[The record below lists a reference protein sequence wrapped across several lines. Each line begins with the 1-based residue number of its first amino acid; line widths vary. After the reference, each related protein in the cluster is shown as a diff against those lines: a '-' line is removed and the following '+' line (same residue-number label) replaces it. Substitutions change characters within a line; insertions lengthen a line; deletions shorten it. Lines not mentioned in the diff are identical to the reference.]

1 MRSPI
6 GIVGLIFLS
15 LSFIPASETR
25 LSKPDEWVTQS
36 FQVPWDISTWDSP
49 NADTDFKSLPSLPKA
64 DASEGVWIDHI
75 RNNTKRIL
83 ESKVFTDMEFPVG
96 SAFLLDSAAGTL
108 AVRTTAQQMA
118 QVNSV
123 INSVTNGSNTVPRYV
138 AFHLHLI
145 QADATMLRQILRE
158 TENKADHTEQWKRLS
173 AMVDQKKVK
182 ALGTLALQTRSG
194 QRARLESTSDHP
206 RSTGFTVDEKGNL
219 EVKRESR
226 SVGLKVEIDPVLGPN
241 NDTIDINYAL
251 EYPFAPPVERHEALG
266 LIEPLGQV
274 EATFTDFRCAKITT
288 AITILN
294 GMTRLLGT
302 WKPFGTPELDGA
314 DVLQAAFMTAEIV
327 QNRSAENKTLA
338 AKLKALADK
347 AVPIT
352 AMTSNTIEESKA
364 TAQHGML
371 TRDFKVPPD
380 FVSSPI
386 PPSDPFSD
394 SKSVITREG
403 LNPKAI
409 LEQNGIKF
417 PDGSS
422 CVFIPATALLRVT
435 NTPENLENVK
445 AFLDGIIYCG
455 PGRLISSTL
464 HVLQAEG
471 PVLLQL
477 LQQTSGIAD
486 HKEVWQKAEDLV
498 NHGKATI
505 LSSQRLDTRSGQRC
519 LIEAV
524 EEHYFLKRLAQ
535 DDKHRMVAEYE
546 MRPVGTRLEI
556 DPVLGSDGYTIDLN
570 LAPEFHHAPP
580 TPPLIAAPSDGQAV
594 RVQATAPVFHSS
606 KLTTAIT
613 MASGMTRLLGV
624 WKPEGKPEFDT
635 ADVLQAMFIHV
646 EAVRMEREEPTAS
659 QPPK

>member
-1 MRSPI
+1 MRSPVFI
-6 GIVGLIFLS
+6 GIVSLIFLS
-15 LSFIPASETR
+15 LSFSPASETQP
-25 LSKPDEWVTQS
+25 SEPDEWVTQS
-36 FQVPWDISTWDSP
+36 FQVPWDLSTWDSP
-49 NADTDFKSLPSLPKA
+49 NADTNFKNLPSLPKA
-64 DASEGVWIDHI
+64 DASESLWIDHI
-75 RNNTKRIL
+75 RNNTKLIL
-83 ESKVFTDMEFPVG
+83 GSRVFTGMEFPVG

-108 AVRTTAQQMA
+108 AVRTTAHQMA
-118 QVNSV
+118 QVTSI
-123 INSVTNGSNTVPRYV
+123 INGLSGVPSYI
-138 AFHLHLI
+138 ALHLHLV
-145 QADATMLRQILRE
+145 QTDASMIRQILHE
-158 TENKADHTEQWKRLS
+158 TENKADHTKQWELLS
-173 AMVDQKKVK
+173 KMVAQGKAK
-182 ALGTLALQTRSG
+182 ALGTLALETRSG
-194 QRARLESTSDHP
+194 QRASLESTSEHIHC
-206 RSTGFTVDEKGNL
+206 TGFMVDEKGNL

-226 SVGLKVEIDPVLGPN
+226 SVGLKVEIDPVLGPD

-288 AITILN
+288 AITMLN

-302 WKPFGTPELDGA
+302 WKPFGTPELDAA

-327 QNRSAENKTLA
+327 QNRPAENKTLA
-338 AKLKALADK
+338 AKLKSLADK
-347 AVPIT
+347 AVPIK
-352 AMTSNTIEESKA
+352 AMTSNTIEESRAKA
-364 TAQHGML
+364 KNGMV

-380 FVSSPI
+380 FLSSPI
-386 PPSDPFSD
+386 PPSDPLAD
-394 SKSVITREG
+394 SKSVVVREG

-422 CVFIPATALLRVT
+422 CVFMPATPFLRVT
-435 NTPENLENVK
+435 NTPENLADVK

-455 PGRLISSTL
+455 SGRLISSTL

-471 PVLLQL
+471 PVLRQL
-477 LQQTSGIAD
+477 LQETSGIAD
-486 HKEVWQKAEDLV
+486 HKEVWQEAEDLV
-498 NHGKATI
+498 KQGKATI
-505 LSSQRLDTRSGQRC
+505 LSSQRVDTRSGQRC

-524 EEHYFLKRLAQ
+524 EEHYFLKKLAQ

-556 DPVLGSDGYTIDLN
+556 DPVLGPDGYTIDLN
-570 LAPEFHHAPP
+570 LAPEYHHAAP
-580 TPPLIAAPSDGQAV
+580 TPPLIAVPSDGQAV

-606 KLTTAIT
+606 QLTTAIT
-613 MASGMTRLLGV
+613 VTSGMTRLLGV

-646 EAVRMEREEPTAS
+646 EAVRMEREEPAAS